1 MVLPLLFPLSF
12 PSPSFHFF
20 SIIIKHLV
28 QFLIALVSL
37 IGDFIYSINILPLK
51 MFGAGDVVA
60 GVLEKLTVR
69 ESLENGKQTR
79 NAIIVVSDRRKQRA
93 QVSEKFTEWVLESDC
108 LGSSHSYSTIC

>member
-1 MVLPLLFPLSF
+1 
-12 PSPSFHFF
+12 
-20 SIIIKHLV
+20 
-28 QFLIALVSL
+28 
-37 IGDFIYSINILPLK
+37 

-69 ESLENGKQTR
+69 ESLENWKQTR